1 MMGDNTLVGGK
12 GSTETSTPYKSFRI
26 PSFRTFVVRKWNA
39 DHTALV
45 EIVLEAHLVQF
56 IEPAHVQFID
66 IEIDADTREPISRLH
81 RIIYNVEEVE
91 DMDRPIR
98 PRLLVSH

>member
-1 MMGDNTLVGGK
+1 MMGDNTLAGGEDLTK
-12 GSTETSTPYKSFRI
+12 TPTPYKSFRM

-45 EIVLEAHLVQF
+45 DIVLEAHLVQF

-66 IEIDADTREPISRLH
+66 FEIDADTGAPTSRLH
-81 RIIYNVEEVE
+81 RIIYNVEDVE
-91 DMDRPIR
+91 DVDRPIR
-98 PRLLVSH
+98 SRLVAH

>member
-1 MMGDNTLVGGK
+1 MMGDNMLAGEGDLTK
-12 GSTETSTPYKSFRI
+12 TPTPYKSFRM

-39 DHTALV
+39 DHTTLV

-66 IEIDADTREPISRLH
+66 FEIDADTRAPTSRLH
-81 RIIYNVEEVE
+81 RIIYNVEDVE
-91 DMDRPIR
+91 DVDRPIR
-98 PRLLVSH
+98 SRLVAH